1 MWTNRQLPA
10 PSSAPNRTSP
20 SSSLSPSFLYF
31 HLLSDSIPLTTPP
44 IFTFSLIFSQY
55 PHPHFFFFFVLS
67 SSNFNSS
74 PPLPF
79 NSCYFFAIKA
89 VQLPRRDF
97 IPQLHL

>member
-1 MWTNRQLPA
+1 RRPPFL
-10 PSSAPNRTSP
+10 R
-20 SSSLSPSFLYF
+20 SLSFS
-31 HLLSDSIPLTTPP
+31 HNTHIP
-44 IFTFSLIFSQY
+44 
-55 PHPHFFFFFVLS
+55 FFFFFVLS